1 MGPASR
7 GATAAPDTAALLP
20 PESPLSQTALKHAGR
35 MFSAAPAPEAA
46 PPKPL
51 RHVAIIMDGNGRWAK
66 ARGVTRLQGH
76 QQGVEAAR
84 RAVEHAR
91 KLGLSHITLYSYSTE
106 NWSRPDWEVRHLMSL
121 LRRFFAEDV
130 AKLAREGVRVRI
142 IGDRT
147 TLPEDIR
154 AMVERAEADTA
165 HNEGQT
171 LQIAF
176 NYGGRDE
183 IVRAAARLA
192 RRAAAGEVD
201 PDAIDDAALTAELDT
216 ADAPDPDL
224 FIRTSGEQRISNF
237 LLWQAAYAEFVFLD
251 CYWPD
256 FGPEAFD
263 EAVAQYQG
271 RERRYGGRLADEA

>member
-1 MGPASR
+1 M
-7 GATAAPDTAALLP
+7 
-20 PESPLSQTALKHAGR
+20 SQTALKLQAEAKKHAGR
-35 MFSAAPAPEAA
+35 MFSAAPAPEAPA
-46 PPKPL
+46 AKPL

-66 ARGVTRLQGH
+66 AKGLTRLQGH

-91 KLGLSHITLYSYSTE
+91 SLGLSHITLYSFSTE
-106 NWSRPDWEVRHLMSL
+106 NWSRPDWEVRHLMGL

-147 TLPEDIR
+147 SLPDDIR
-154 AMVERAEADTA
+154 TMVENAEAETA
-165 HNEGQT
+165 HNDGQT

-183 IVRAAARLA
+183 IVRAAAKLA
-192 RRAAAGEVD
+192 ARAAAGEID
-201 PDAIDDAALTAELDT
+201 PSAIDDAALTAELDT
-216 ADAPDPDL
+216 HGAPDPDL
-224 FIRTSGEQRISNF
+224 VIRTSGEQRISNF

-263 EAVAQYQG
+263 EAIEQYQG
-271 RERRYGGRLADEA
+271 RERRYGGRLEAAETA

>member
-1 MGPASR
+1 M
-7 GATAAPDTAALLP
+7 
-20 PESPLSQTALKHAGR
+20 SQTALKHAGR
-35 MFSAAPAPEAA
+35 LFSGAPDPTQADA
-46 PPKPL
+46 KPL

-76 QQGVEAAR
+76 QEGVEAAR

-91 KLGLSHITLYSYSTE
+91 ALGLSHITLYSFSTE
-106 NWSRPDWEVRHLMSL
+106 NWSRPDWEVRHLMGL

-130 AKLAREGVRVRI
+130 AKLADEGVRIRI

-147 TLPEDIR
+147 TLPADIR
-154 AMVERAEADTA
+154 DMVEEAEARTA
-165 HNEGQT
+165 HLGGQT

-183 IVRAAARLA
+183 IVRAAAKLA
-192 RRAAAGEVD
+192 ARAAAGEID
-201 PDAIDDAALTAELDT
+201 PAEIDDAALTAALDT
-216 ADAPDPDL
+216 NGAPDPDL
-224 FIRTSGEQRISNF
+224 VIRTSGEQRISNF

-271 RERRYGGRLADEA
+271 RERRYGGRAE

>member
-1 MGPASR
+1 MSL
-7 GATAAPDTAALLP
+7 TA
-20 PESPLSQTALKHAGR
+20 PLRKHAGR
-35 MFSAAPAPEAA
+35 MFSGGPAPAGQAEPRA
-46 PPKPL
+46 L

-66 ARGVTRLQGH
+66 SKGVSRLEGH

-91 KLGLSHITLYSYSTE
+91 TLGLSHITLYSFSTE
-106 NWSRPDWEVRHLMSL
+106 NWSRPDWEVRHLMGL

-147 TLPEDIR
+147 TLPGDILK
-154 AMVERAEADTA
+154 MVEEAEAATDANT
-165 HNEGQT
+165 GQT

-183 IVRAAARLA
+183 IVRAAAKLA
-192 RRAAAGEVD
+192 ARAAAGD
-201 PDAIDDAALTAELDT
+201 IAAADIDEAALTGSLDT
-216 ADAPDPDL
+216 GDAPDPDL
-224 FIRTSGEQRISNF
+224 VIRTSGEQRISNF

-256 FGPEAFD
+256 FGEEAFD
-263 EAVAQYQG
+263 QAIAEFRG
-271 RERRYGGRLADEA
+271 RERRYGGRLAEPEAAEAAEAG